1 MIEKDK
7 GGRPFGTFKHKPEDI
22 AEEWNKYISYCE
34 RHTVEHPTGSGK
46 VVSVLK
52 PRIPT
57 IGEFV
62 SRLKISYTQWQRYT
76 SDKESYKDF
85 KETVDFIN
93 DVIESKK
100 VAALVNGEGNTTGLI
115 FDLKA
120 NYKWSDKQTIEHT
133 GDSDNQL
140 IVKVISG
147 NKNE

>member
-1 MIEKDK
+1 MKQINK
-7 GGRPFGTFKHKPEDI
+7 GGRPFGSFKYTPEEI
-22 AEEWNKYISYCE
+22 QQEWNNYIAYCE
-34 RHTVEHPTGSGK
+34 KYTVEHPTGSGK

-62 SRLKISYTQWQRYT
+62 SILGTSYTQWQRYT
-76 SDKESYKDF
+76 SDNESYKEF

-93 DVIESKK
+93 HVIESKK

-140 IVKVISG
+140 IVRVIDGS
-147 NKNE
+147 KNQ

>member
-1 MIEKDK
+1 MSEKDL
-7 GGRPFGTFKHKPEDI
+7 GGRPFGSFKITPEKI
-22 AEEWNKYISYCE
+22 QEEWNKYIAYCE
-34 RHTVEHPTGSGK
+34 RYTVEHPTGSGK

-57 IGEFV
+57 VGEFMARIKV
-62 SRLKISYTQWQRYT
+62 NYASWHRYT
-76 SDKESYKDF
+76 DGSETYKEF
-85 KETVDFIN
+85 KPVVDFIN
-93 DVIESKK
+93 EIIESKK

-140 IVKVISG
+140 IVRVIDGS
-147 NKNE
+147 KNE